1 MDEFNDDEFDE
12 FGNFD
17 REKLNKLFRER
28 MGDDD
33 FKKKFLG
40 ILGGYENRYE
50 EIMKLMW
57 GMNNNPFGL
66 DATGLNVD
74 GYNSYSGVT
83 NDGKTNSVSI
93 YTMSMSPEE
102 FYNSENRNNMED
114 QELAPEI
121 IIDLLQNKL
130 DEAVSE
136 ENYEEASSLLDT
148 INSLK
153 GGVKTENKKK

>member
-1 MDEFNDDEFDE
+1 MNEFNDDEFDE

-28 MGDDD
+28 MADDD

-40 ILGGYENRYE
+40 IIGGYENRYE

-74 GYNSYSGVT
+74 GYNSYSGT
-83 NDGKTNSVSI
+83 TDGDNTSVSI
-93 YTMSMSPEE
+93 YTISMSPEE
-102 FYNSENRNNMED
+102 FYNNENRNKMVD

-121 IIDLLQNKL
+121 IINLLQNKL
-130 DEAVSE
+130 DEAVYE

-153 GGVKTENKKK
+153 EGVKTENKKK